1 MGVKFISGFR
11 GYDNAKQGIRRSV
24 HAGSELTSGG
34 TVLNPSQAFD
44 SQACFVYLNG
54 AMLREGNSGAGGDY
68 VLTGTSTI
76 TFNVAVASAA
86 SVEVIS
92 YNFANPT
99 LPETMIETNT
109 TISSAQSSE
118 HATAVT
124 GASYAQSTDTITKT
138 GAFTNNSVGDVISVT
153 TSPTT
158 NSLATGRYLIKTRT
172 SANAVVLEAMD
183 YSALTFSADSASANI
198 NFSQVFSQKVNNL
211 TLINKV
217 MLFLNG
223 MLLVEN
229 TDYYRDQQNITM
241 DSTVALQTNAIV
253 AIRNFGSFVFPT
265 SSEVQNSSITIA
277 DEGIA
282 TLLTSDDLTANVTA
296 VFNLHVSARHATA
309 ANDAYRSTN
318 IYCRAEVNVAS
329 DCYLHLVSDAGN
341 INTGME
347 LKDAGTYS
355 SISSFTDGKIGI
367 GVTANSDRW
376 SIIMGN
382 RSSHSIVA
390 GFKAIAITN

>member
-1 MGVKFISGFR
+1 MGIKYISGFR

-217 MLFLNG
+217 LLFLNG

-282 TLLTSDDLTANVTA
+282 TLLTSDDLTANVTS
-296 VFNLHVSARHATA
+296 VFNLYVSARHATA

-341 INTGME
+341 INTSME

-376 SIIMGN
+376 SIILGN